1 MIRRDS
7 TAPSGNDDPGGV
19 VLFCRMAAAGMDGG
33 VYEKMIREMRM
44 RKEM

>member
-19 VLFCRMAAAGMDGG
+19 VLFCRMAAGMDGG
-33 VYEKMIREMRM
+33 ADEKMIREMRT